1 MEGTPGIDNPELIT
15 YRLDAM
21 QKVLDKISCQQDKA
35 EAIRAEQKETLRT
48 IQIDQQEIKETLK
61 DHESRLRAAESAPTK
76 QKAQNWETVTKLV
89 MELVI
94 SAAIIVVL
102 AKIGLK

>member
-1 MEGTPGIDNPELIT
+1 MEATENPELIT

-48 IQIDQQEIKETLK
+48 IQIDQQEIKDTLK
-61 DHESRLRAAESAPTK
+61 DHETRLRAAETAPAK
-76 QKAQNWETVTKLV
+76 DKAARWEQVTKIILELLV
-89 MELVI
+89 AAALAVI
-94 SAAIIVVL
+94 L
-102 AKIGLK
+102 AQIGLK

>member
-1 MEGTPGIDNPELIT
+1 MEATENPELIT

-48 IQIDQQEIKETLK
+48 IQTDQQEIKETLK
-61 DHESRLRAAESAPTK
+61 DHETRLRAAEAAPAK
-76 QKAQNWETVTKLV
+76 DKAARWEQVSKIVLELLV
-89 MELVI
+89 GAALAVI
-94 SAAIIVVL
+94 L